1 LKNNL
6 PNGKSAPAGALSN
19 LLCFVIRASRSTLA
33 DRSFLHTFS
42 GSQICMYSST
52 EEIVEINAWSLF

>member
-1 LKNNL
+1 
-6 PNGKSAPAGALSN
+6 
-19 LLCFVIRASRSTLA
+19 VSRSTLA

-52 EEIVEINAWSLF
+52 EEIVEINAWSLS